1 MNRKFK
7 RRNKSRSSK
16 PLSKL
21 KLGFSLLTIINSLK
35 KGLKGEKM
43 KEHILRFIRHALTV
57 GAGYILS
64 RDFSWL
70 DGIGFENIEPIISA
84 IMAWIALRMSS
95 KSDKL
100 IVAKDEVK

>member
-7 RRNKSRSSK
+7 KKNKPNKSK

-21 KLGFSLLTIINSLK
+21 RLGLSLLTIFRNLK
-35 KGLKGEKM
+35 TGLKGEKM
-43 KEHILRFIRHALTV
+43 KENILRIIRHGLTV

-64 RDFSWL
+64 KDLAWL
-70 DGIGFENIEPIISA
+70 DGIGFENIEPIISGL
-84 IMAWIALRMSS
+84 MAWIALKMSS
-95 KSDKL
+95 KSDKQ